1 MFRNFTEILS
11 IIFILLISLVVII
24 ILILVVTNVMSFFVK
39 VFILDFLIL
48 KDCHPGNHI
57 ILFV

>member
-24 ILILVVTNVMSFFVK
+24 ILVLVVTNVMSFFVK
-39 VFILDFLIL
+39 VFILDFF
-48 KDCHPGNHI
+48 DFERMPSW
-57 ILFV
+57 